1 MIHDLI
7 IYYQKNY
14 IIQMNR
20 KKINLYINV
29 E

>member
-1 MIHDLI
+1 MIYVLI
-7 IYYQKNY
+7 IYHQKNY
-14 IIQMNR
+14 VIQMNR

>member
-1 MIHDLI
+1 MIYVLI
-7 IYYQKNY
+7 IYNQNTYVIK
-14 IIQMNR
+14 MNR